1 MQLFSNLLPFR
12 IISGS
17 DNQNSQPD
25 YFGTLN
31 QMLNNKSRDVLDTSG
46 ALPTRWAV
54 IEAAGG

>member
-1 MQLFSNLLPFR
+1 M

-17 DNQNSQPD
+17 DTQNYRPD
-25 YFGTLN
+25 YFGYLM

>member
-1 MQLFSNLLPFR
+1 MQLFSNLLSFR

-17 DNQNSQPD
+17 DNQNSRPD
-25 YFGTLN
+25 NFGYLM
-31 QMLNNKSRDVLDTSG
+31 QMLNNKSRDVPETLG